1 MAHVQATAGIREDVW
16 IPTACDMCYNV
27 CTVRVHRVNGVAV
40 KIEGIPEA
48 PPNYGKVCAKG
59 NAGLMNLYNPNRI
72 LKPLLRTNP
81 QKGIGVE
88 PKWRQISWDEA
99 MDLLVERLRAAR
111 LKDPRSLVAATFD
124 RCSYFLLRA
133 FMAAFGSPNATNTSA
148 GFFCGNGVHPVA
160 FTLTGS
166 NDVHPDLK
174 FCDYLLIFGSS
185 HGFVAQQNAMG
196 LAREMAQ
203 ARTRG
208 MKLTVVD
215 PVCSYAASKADE
227 WIPIRPGT
235 DSAFALSLMNVLV
248 NELGLYDTAYLK
260 KYTNSTYLVRP
271 DGHYLRDPKD
281 GSPLVWDGLRGRAGA
296 LDAVESMDAALEG
309 NFKLEGV
316 EAKPAFQLFK
326 EHLRSYSPERASE
339 ITTIPPETT
348 RRVARELV
356 EAARLGATIRIEGDE
371 FPFRPAAACWYR
383 GISAHKHGML
393 NGMSV
398 AQINLLIGAVDVP
411 GGLINSA
418 AAGPNWRPKEG
429 PDGLLV
435 PGNPFTNTHL
445 APVPARKVKQPE
457 SLELVELFPVSVYAR
472 TMLWLGV
479 LYPEKFGLTYGPQ
492 VFIQCRTNLMATSG
506 DPEVMAEALKRVPF
520 MVSFADQHNETTEF
534 ADLLLPDAHALE
546 RLVPVVFNP
555 YIHYNN
561 APLPGEEWCFNFQQP
576 VVKPVGQAR
585 YWMEVLLEAA
595 ERLNILPDL
604 YTAFNAG
611 AHLEGSHRLD
621 PSRKYN
627 WEEISDRW
635 LKSYCGEEHGLEYFG
650 AHGYCKLGK
659 RTAEQSYTR
668 LFHKGRIPLYLE
680 HFIGAGEDV
689 KKFTAEHNIPWDTS
703 DYIPLTEWRPCPAQ
717 TESPAEYDLFV
728 VNHKVPFLTLSITS
742 ENPWLVELAHHNAKV
757 FPVGINAATGRGK
770 GIAEGD
776 EIEIETPGGKK
787 VRAIARL
794 TEGVHP
800 ECLAVSSI
808 LGRWVTSN
816 DRARGQGVHF
826 NSLLE
831 YTVDRLDTLSAA
843 LDACVKVKVR
853 RVGAPARK
861 EESLRESL

>member
-1 MAHVQATAGIREDVW
+1 MADTRAAAGIWEDVW

-48 PPNYGKVCAKG
+48 PPNYGRVCAKG
-59 NAGLMNLYNPNRI
+59 NAGLMNLYNPHRI
-72 LKPLLRTNP
+72 LSPLRRTNP
-81 QKGIGVE
+81 QKGIGVD
-88 PKWRQISWDEA
+88 PKWEQISWDEA
-99 MDLLVERLRAAR
+99 MELLVEKLCAAR
-111 LKDPRSLVAATFD
+111 SKDPRGLVAATFD
-124 RCSYFLLRA
+124 RASYFVLRA
-133 FMAAFGSPNATNTSA
+133 FMAAFGSPNVTNTSA

-160 FTLTGS
+160 FTFTGS

-174 FCDYLLIFGSS
+174 FCNYLLIFGSS

-196 LAREMAQ
+196 LAREMAE
-203 ARTRG
+203 ARRRG
-208 MKLTVVD
+208 MKLIVVD
-215 PVCSYAASKADE
+215 PVCSNAASKADE

-248 NELGLYDTAYLK
+248 NELGLYDIAYLK
-260 KYTNSTYLVRP
+260 KYTNGTYLVRP

-281 GSPLVWDGLRGRAGA
+281 GSPLVWDALSGRAGP
-296 LDAVESMDAALEG
+296 LDAVEPMDAALEG
-309 NFKLEGV
+309 SFQLEGV

-326 EHLRSYSPERASE
+326 EHLRSYAPESVSE
-339 ITTIPPETT
+339 ITTIPAETI
-348 RRVARELV
+348 RRVARALV
-356 EAARLGATIRIEGDE
+356 EAARLGSTIRIEGQD

-445 APVPARKVKQPE
+445 APVPPRKVKQPE

-479 LYPEKFGLTYGPQ
+479 LYPEKFGLSYGPE

-534 ADLLLPDAHALE
+534 ADLLLPDTHALE

-561 APLPGEEWCFNFQQP
+561 APLPEEDWCFNFQQP
-576 VVKPVGQAR
+576 LVKPMGQAR

-595 ERLNILPDL
+595 DRLGILADV
-604 YTAFNAG
+604 YTAFNAA
-611 AHLEGSHRLD
+611 AHLEGPYRLD
-621 PSRKYN
+621 PSRKYT
-627 WEEISDRW
+627 WEDICDRW
-635 LKSYCGEEHGLEYFG
+635 LKSYCGGDHGLNYFRE
-650 AHGYCKLGK
+650 HGYCKIDK
-659 RTAEQSYTR
+659 RTAEQSYPR
-668 LFHKGRIPLYLE
+668 VFHKGRIPLYLE
-680 HFIGAGEDV
+680 HFIGAGKEV
-689 KKFTAEHNIPWDTS
+689 KKFTKDHNIPWDTS

-742 ENPWLVELAHHNAKV
+742 ENPWLVDLAHHNAKV
-757 FPVGINAATGRGK
+757 FPVGMNAATGRLK
-770 GIAEGD
+770 GIVEGD
-776 EIEIETPGGKK
+776 EIEIETPSGKK
-787 VRAIARL
+787 LRAIARL
-794 TEGVHP
+794 TEGLHP
-800 ECLAVSSI
+800 ECLAVPSV

-816 DRARGQGVHF
+816 DRARGKGVHF

-831 YTVDRLDTLSAA
+831 YTVDRVDTLSAA

-853 RVGAPARK
+853 RVRASEQKEAEIAP
-861 EESLRESL
+861 

>member
-1 MAHVQATAGIREDVW
+1 MAHGQTTAGIREDVW

-27 CTVRVHRVNGVAV
+27 CTVRVRRVNGVAV

-72 LKPLLRTNP
+72 TRPLVRTNP
-81 QKGIGVE
+81 QKGIGVD

-99 MDLLVERLRAAR
+99 MDLLVEKLRAAR
-111 LKDPRSLVAATFD
+111 LRDPRSLVAATFD
-124 RCSYFLLRA
+124 RCSYFVLRA

-174 FCDYLLIFGSS
+174 FCNYLLIFGSS

-196 LAREMAQ
+196 LAREMAE

-208 MKLTVVD
+208 MKLVVVD

-235 DSAFALSLMNVLV
+235 DTAFALSLMNVLA
-248 NELGLYDTAYLK
+248 NELGLYDIPYLK
-260 KYTNSTYLVRP
+260 KYTNGTYLVRP
-271 DGHYLRDPKD
+271 DGHYLRDPED
-281 GSPLVWDGLRGRAGA
+281 GSPLVWDARNGRAGA
-296 LDAVESMDAALEG
+296 LDAVEPMNAALEG
-309 NFKLEGV
+309 SFQLEGV

-326 EHLRSYSPERASE
+326 EHLRSYAPERASE
-339 ITTIPPETT
+339 ITTIPVETI

-356 EAARLGATIRIEGDE
+356 EAARLGATIRIEGHD
-371 FPFRPAAACWYR
+371 FPLRPAAACWYR

-418 AAGPNWRPKEG
+418 AAGPDWRPKEG

-445 APVPARKVKQPE
+445 APVPPRKVKQPE

-479 LYPEKFGLTYGPQ
+479 LYPEQFGLTYGPQ

-506 DPEVMAEALKRVPF
+506 DPQVMAEALKRVPF
-520 MVSFADQHNETTEF
+520 MVSFADQHNETSEF
-534 ADLLLPDAHALE
+534 ADLLLPDSHALE

-576 VVKPVGQAR
+576 VVKPMGQAR

-595 ERLNILPDL
+595 ERLDIQPDL

-611 AHLEGSHRLD
+611 AHLAVAHRLD
-621 PSRKYN
+621 PSRKYS
-627 WEEISDRW
+627 WEEICDRW
-635 LKSYCGEEHGLEYFG
+635 LKSYCGEEHGLNYFRE
-650 AHGYCKLGK
+650 HGYCKLGK
-659 RTAEQSYTR
+659 RTAEQSYPR
-668 LFHKGRIPLYLE
+668 PFHKGRIPLYLE

-689 KKFTAEHNIPWDTS
+689 KKFTEEHNIPWDTS

-742 ENPWLVELAHHNAKV
+742 ENPWLVELAHRNAKV
-757 FPVGINAATGRGK
+757 FPVGMNAATGRRK
-770 GIAEGD
+770 GIAQGD

-800 ECLAVSSI
+800 ECLAVSAI
-808 LGRWVTSN
+808 LGRWVTAN
-816 DRARGQGVHF
+816 DSVRGKGVHF

-853 RVGAPARK
+853 RVGAKELTLPA
-861 EESLRESL
+861 S

>member
-1 MAHVQATAGIREDVW
+1 MAHGQTTAGIREDVW

-27 CTVRVHRVNGVAV
+27 CTVRVRRVNGVAV

-72 LKPLLRTNP
+72 TRPLVRTNP
-81 QKGIGVE
+81 QRGIGVD

-99 MDLLVERLRAAR
+99 MDLLVEKLRAAR

-124 RCSYFLLRA
+124 RCSYFVLRA

-196 LAREMAQ
+196 LAREMAE

-208 MKLTVVD
+208 MKLVVVD

-235 DSAFALSLMNVLV
+235 DTAFALSLMNVLA
-248 NELGLYDTAYLK
+248 NELGLYDIPYLK
-260 KYTNSTYLVRP
+260 KYTNGTYLVRP
-271 DGHYLRDPKD
+271 DGHYLRDPED
-281 GSPLVWDGLRGRAGA
+281 GSPLVWDARNGRAGA
-296 LDAVESMDAALEG
+296 LDAVEPMNAALEG
-309 NFKLEGV
+309 SFQLEGV

-326 EHLRSYSPERASE
+326 EHLRSYAPERASE
-339 ITTIPPETT
+339 ITTIPVETI

-356 EAARLGATIRIEGDE
+356 EAARLGATIRIEGHD
-371 FPFRPAAACWYR
+371 FPLRPAAACWYR

-418 AAGPNWRPKEG
+418 AAGPDWGPKEG

-445 APVPARKVKQPE
+445 APVPPRKVKQPE

-479 LYPEKFGLTYGPQ
+479 LYPEKFGLTYGPE

-506 DPEVMAEALKRVPF
+506 DPQVMAEALKRVPF

-534 ADLLLPDAHALE
+534 ADLLLPDSHALE

-576 VVKPVGQAR
+576 VVKPMGQAR

-595 ERLNILPDL
+595 ERLDIQADL

-611 AHLEGSHRLD
+611 AHLVGAHRLD
-621 PSRKYN
+621 PSRKYS
-627 WEEISDRW
+627 WEEICDRW
-635 LKSYCGEEHGLEYFG
+635 LKSYCGEEHGLNYFRE
-650 AHGYCKLGK
+650 HGYCKLGK
-659 RTAEQSYTR
+659 RTAQQSYPR
-668 LFHKGRIPLYLE
+668 PFHKGRIPLYLE

-689 KKFTAEHNIPWDTS
+689 KKFTEEHNIPWDTS

-742 ENPWLVELAHHNAKV
+742 ENPWLVELAHRNAKV
-757 FPVGINAATGRGK
+757 FPVGMNAATGRRK
-770 GIAEGD
+770 GIAQGD

-800 ECLAVSSI
+800 ECLAVSAI
-808 LGRWVTSN
+808 LGRWVTAN
-816 DRARGQGVHF
+816 DSVRGKGVHF

-853 RVGAPARK
+853 RVGAKELTLPA
-861 EESLRESL
+861 S

>member
-1 MAHVQATAGIREDVW
+1 MAHGQGTAAIREDVW

-27 CTVRVHRVNGVAV
+27 CTVRVRRVNGVAV

-72 LKPLLRTNP
+72 LKPLRRTNP
-81 QKGIGVE
+81 RKGIGVE
-88 PKWRQISWDEA
+88 PKWKEISWDEA
-99 MDLLVERLRAAR
+99 MDLLVEKLRAAR
-111 LKDPRSLVAATFD
+111 LKDPRGLVAATFD

-174 FCDYLLIFGSS
+174 HCNYLLIFGSS

-196 LAREMAQ
+196 LAREMAE

-208 MKLTVVD
+208 MKLVVVD

-227 WIPIRPGT
+227 WIAIRPGT
-235 DSAFALSLMNVLV
+235 DTAFALSLMNVLV
-248 NELGLYDTAYLK
+248 NELGLYDIPYLK
-260 KYTNSTYLVRP
+260 KYTNGTYLVRP

-281 GSPLVWDGLRGRAGA
+281 GSPLVWDTLHGRAGA
-296 LDAVESMDAALEG
+296 LDGVEPMNAALEG
-309 NFKLEGV
+309 SFQREGV
-316 EAKPAFQLFK
+316 EAKPAFELFK
-326 EHLRSYSPERASE
+326 EHLRSYTPERASE
-339 ITTIPPETT
+339 VTTIPAETI
-348 RRVARELV
+348 RRVAGELV
-356 EAARLGATIRIEGDE
+356 EAARLGATIRIEGHE

-398 AQINLLIGAVDVP
+398 AQINLMIGAVDVP

-435 PGNPFTNTHL
+435 PGNPFTNTHM
-445 APVPARKVKQPE
+445 APVPPRKVKQPE

-479 LYPEKFGLTYGPQ
+479 LYPEKFGLTYGPE

-506 DPEVMAEALKRVPF
+506 DPDVMAEALQRVPF

-561 APLPGEEWCFNFQQP
+561 APLPDDEWCFNFQQP
-576 VVKPVGQAR
+576 VVKRMGQAR

-595 ERLNILPDL
+595 ERLDILPDL
-604 YTAFNAG
+604 YTAFNAA
-611 AHLEGSHRLD
+611 AHLDGACRLE
-621 PSRKYN
+621 PSRKYA
-627 WEEISDRW
+627 WEEICDRW
-635 LKSYCGEEHGLEYFG
+635 LKSYCGEEHGLHYFRE
-650 AHGYCKLGK
+650 HGYCKLGK
-659 RTAEQSYTR
+659 RTAEQSYPR
-668 LFHKGRIPLYLE
+668 LFHKGRVPLYLE
-680 HFIGAGEDV
+680 HFIDAGEDV
-689 KKFTAEHNIPWDTS
+689 KKFTKEHDIPWDTS

-742 ENPWLVELAHHNAKV
+742 ENPWLVELAHYNAKV
-757 FPVGINAATGRGK
+757 FPVGMNAATGRRK

-776 EIEIETPGGKK
+776 EIEIETPSGKR
-787 VRAIARL
+787 VRAVARL

-800 ECLAVSSI
+800 ECLAVSAI

-816 DRARGQGVHF
+816 DSARGKGVHF

-853 RVGAPARK
+853 RARASQAKIGVG
-861 EESLRESL
+861 